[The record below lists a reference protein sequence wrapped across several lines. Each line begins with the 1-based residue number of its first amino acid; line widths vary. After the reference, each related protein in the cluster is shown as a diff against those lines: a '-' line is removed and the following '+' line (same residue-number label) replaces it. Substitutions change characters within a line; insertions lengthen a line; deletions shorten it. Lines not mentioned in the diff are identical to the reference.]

1 MAGDTGSPR
10 GCRRSCLSLWR
21 WGIVDS
27 DPCMRDGGRPGTFR
41 GPGGEMST
49 LAVTSA
55 CQSTRI
61 LRWAILTGH
70 TMRGILRNV
79 PTQLSQPNT
88 EPPTGLWGEE
98 TSELGLMKR
107 GEVDRA
113 GRGGSVPGA
122 AGGSK
127 LQHRED
133 PEVQELGGA
142 HLGCCCG
149 YF

>member
-1 MAGDTGSPR
+1 
-10 GCRRSCLSLWR
+10 
-21 WGIVDS
+21 
-27 DPCMRDGGRPGTFR
+27 
-41 GPGGEMST
+41 MST

-107 GEVDRA
+107 GVSIYSYKLPCEHCFC
-113 GRGGSVPGA
+113 SVP
-122 AGGSK
+122 
-127 LQHRED
+127 
-133 PEVQELGGA
+133 
-142 HLGCCCG
+142 
-149 YF
+149 